1 MDRLASAAL
10 CDGWEVRVLHA
21 LQVSTMSLIL
31 LELVLTMS
39 SLLAYAI
46 MTASGLYGMLGLW
59 RSQLLGKERER
70 WGSESFMIVHRIIL
84 LVGDA
89 ERIFE

>member
-21 LQVSTMSLIL
+21 LQVSTVSLIL
-31 LELVLTMS
+31 LESVLTMS
-39 SLLAYAI
+39 SLLVYTI
-46 MTASGLYGMLGLW
+46 MTGLYGMLGLW
-59 RSQLLGKERER
+59 RSQLWGKERER
-70 WGSESFMIVHRIIL
+70 WGSESFMSVYRIIL

-89 ERIFE
+89 KRIVE